1 MAYTITW
8 TYANGRLVARDD
20 RERLLL
26 SAEAED
32 AVGAKVAELL
42 NRAPMLSKQ
51 LIPPV
56 LPASPTSLTDLIR

>member
-1 MAYTITW
+1 MAYSITW
-8 TYANGRLVARDD
+8 TYTDGRLVARDD
-20 RERLLL
+20 HNRLLL

-32 AVGAKVAELL
+32 EVGEQVARLL

-56 LPASPTSLTDLIR
+56 LPPGAAGGNTLFT

>member
-8 TYANGRLVARDD
+8 TYADGRLVARDD

-32 AVGAKVAELL
+32 TVGDKIASLL

-56 LPASPTSLTDLIR
+56 LPAAPASLDDLIR